1 MKKWL
6 VWEKE
11 GKSYA
16 KEITILRPGQLK
28 AIANE
33 RGVQILKLLAKKPM
47 YPAEIA
53 KKLGLYPQK
62 VYYHVRRLERA
73 GFLRVVGEKRIKG
86 GAAKLYALRCG
97 AFGVEMNGDE
107 EEIGKVKVMD
117 EKLMKFFGPLVEGRR
132 LNGLI
137 VVGSP
142 LPHGP
147 FRTGARDGHYSAQ
160 LTLFLGQFLDHDNFC
175 VRLDV
180 DVKAEGLLGEN
191 LILIGGPGVNS
202 VSYEVNKKLPY
213 FFNIKSSKYGYLLGG
228 IVSKRT
234 GEVYNEDLIGVVERI
249 RNPWNKRRV
258 IVLIAGNKAVGT
270 KAGII
275 GLTRYYKGLLKGFKG
290 EEEWGVL
297 VRGLDADGDG
307 KVDQI
312 EVVE

>member
-1 MKKWL
+1 M
-6 VWEKE
+6 VSERG

-16 KEITILRPGQLK
+16 KEIMILRPKQLK

-33 RGVQILKLLAKKPM
+33 RSIQILKLLAKRAM

-53 KKLGLYPQK
+53 KKLKLYPQK

-73 GFLRVVGEKRIKG
+73 GFLKVVGEKKIKG
-86 GAAKLYALRCG
+86 GTAKLYALKCG
-97 AFGVEMNGDE
+97 AFGVEMNGEE

-117 EKLMKFFGPLVEGRR
+117 EKLLRFFGPLIERRR

-160 LTLFLGQFLDHDNFC
+160 LALFLGQFLDHDNFC

-180 DVKAEGLLGEN
+180 DVKAEGLLREN

-202 VSYEVNKKLPY
+202 VSYEINRKLPY

-228 IVSKRT
+228 IVSRRT
-234 GEVYNEDLIGVVERI
+234 GETYNEDLIGVVERI
-249 RNPWNKRRV
+249 RNPWDKRKV

-270 KAGII
+270 KAGIL
-275 GLTRYYKGLLKGFKG
+275 GLTKFYKELLKGFKG

-297 VRGLDADGDG
+297 IRGLDVDGDG